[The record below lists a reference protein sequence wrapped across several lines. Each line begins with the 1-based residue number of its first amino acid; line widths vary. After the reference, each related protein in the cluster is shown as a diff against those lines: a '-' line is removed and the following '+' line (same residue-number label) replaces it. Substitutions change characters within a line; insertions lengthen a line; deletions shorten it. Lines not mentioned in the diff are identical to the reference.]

1 MNIKEAIEHCWD
13 RKDYPEVFR
22 DDAGLDISIPGFIT
36 RGSWIR
42 NNSPRTVTLDVTT
55 YRGVSWNAVH
65 YYGNIIID
73 GVSFSPEDSPN
84 TYTMCT
90 ETYEAEEKNPLAA
103 GFYRIEL
110 VRPVTSEEIDPVD
123 NNGSPTREIYNDKD
137 ELMWHNAEL
146 VNRGEI
152 ITQGIRSIS
161 ENLSLIMEGEPE
173 SFRGGDIA
181 FSTARRVMEMLG
193 WKCSYAGKAT
203 LGQDTYYCIICTKPD
218 KDFKY
223 KIFGNAYEGSISIS
237 KEKL

>member
-1 MNIKEAIEHCWD
+1 MQFLGDVDIKEAIEHCWD

-36 RGSWIR
+36 RGSWNR
-42 NNSPRTVTLDVTT
+42 DFYDVEADTIEE
-55 YRGVSWNAVH
+55 AVEKVR
-65 YYGNIIID
+65 YGEVDCYDSEQIYEVID
-73 GVSFSPEDSPN
+73 
-84 TYTMCT
+84 
-90 ETYEAEEKNPLAA
+90 
-103 GFYRIEL
+103 EL
-110 VRPVTSEEIDPVD
+110 DPVD

-152 ITQGIRSIS
+152 ITQSIRSIS

-173 SFRGGDIA
+173 LFRGGDIA

-203 LGQDTYYCIICTKPD
+203 LGQDAYYCIICTKPD

-223 KIFGNAYEGSISIS
+223 KIFGNAYEGSIS

>member
-1 MNIKEAIEHCWD
+1 MKLLQRLKNLFLPEGEISDGFHSFDELYHYRMLYNAAFFNSLEGKYEVHKSYRHSDVEANTIEEAVEKV
-13 RKDYPEVFR
+13 RYGEV
-22 DDAGLDISIPGFIT
+22 DSEQIYE
-36 RGSWIR
+36 
-42 NNSPRTVTLDVTT
+42 V
-55 YRGVSWNAVH
+55 
-65 YYGNIIID
+65 ID
-73 GVSFSPEDSPN
+73 
-84 TYTMCT
+84 
-90 ETYEAEEKNPLAA
+90 
-103 GFYRIEL
+103 EL
-110 VRPVTSEEIDPVD
+110 DPVD

-173 SFRGGDIA
+173 LFRGGDIA

-203 LGQDTYYCIICTKPD
+203 LGQDAYYCIICTKPD

-223 KIFGNAYEGSISIS
+223 KIFGNAYEGSIS

>member
-1 MNIKEAIEHCWD
+1 MLNENLMDSKDIIIAKLKLAIKEFQEYDIE
-13 RKDYPEVFR
+13 RKKYYSNALVELGKLKDEIEE
-22 DDAGLDISIPGFIT
+22 L
-36 RGSWIR
+36 RGINKYSKSYIAMKDENR
-42 NNSPRTVTLDVTT
+42 RLKASLARKGIKELTDFYDVKN
-55 YRGVSWNAVH
+55 VEL
-65 YYGNIIID
+65 IIH
-73 GVSFSPEDSPN
+73 
-84 TYTMCT
+84 
-90 ETYEAEEKNPLAA
+90 
-103 GFYRIEL
+103 
-110 VRPVTSEEIDPVD
+110 
-123 NNGSPTREIYNDKD
+123 REIYNDKD

-203 LGQDTYYCIICTKPD
+203 LGQDAYYCIICTKPD

>member
-1 MNIKEAIEHCWD
+1 MKLLQRLKNLFL
-13 RKDYPEVFR
+13 PE
-22 DDAGLDISIPGFIT
+22 GKISDGFHSFDELYHY
-36 RGSWIR
+36 RMLY
-42 NNSPRTVTLDVTT
+42 NAAFFNSLEGKYEVHKS
-55 YRGVSWNAVH
+55 YRHSDGELCFAVEKVR
-65 YYGNIIID
+65 YEEVDCYDSEQIYEVID
-73 GVSFSPEDSPN
+73 
-84 TYTMCT
+84 
-90 ETYEAEEKNPLAA
+90 
-103 GFYRIEL
+103 EL
-110 VRPVTSEEIDPVD
+110 DPVD

-203 LGQDTYYCIICTKPD
+203 LGQDAYYCIICTKPD

>member
-1 MNIKEAIEHCWD
+1 MKLLQRLKNLFLPEGEISDGFHSFDELYHYRMLYNAAFFNSLEGKYEVHKSYRHSDVEANTIEEAVEKV
-13 RKDYPEVFR
+13 RYEEV
-22 DDAGLDISIPGFIT
+22 DCYDSEQIYE
-36 RGSWIR
+36 
-42 NNSPRTVTLDVTT
+42 V
-55 YRGVSWNAVH
+55 
-65 YYGNIIID
+65 ID
-73 GVSFSPEDSPN
+73 
-84 TYTMCT
+84 
-90 ETYEAEEKNPLAA
+90 
-103 GFYRIEL
+103 EL
-110 VRPVTSEEIDPVD
+110 DPVD

-203 LGQDTYYCIICTKPD
+203 LGQDAYYCIICTKPD